1 MICGRVRSAV
11 LGLIVLV
18 YPILSGAEVIQAG
31 NEDLE
36 ALIQEN
42 VSVIDVRTP
51 LEWRTTGIVPGS
63 VPLMFFDRTGN
74 YDVDSWLEEL
84 SKIAGKGDRVAL
96 ICHVGNRSL
105 VISNYLSSRAGYQK
119 VYNVTNGIS
128 AWIRSGREVEQWT
141 E

>member
-42 VSVIDVRTP
+42 ISVIDVRTP

>member
-18 YPILSGAEVIQAG
+18 YPILSGAEVIQAS
-31 NEDLE
+31 NEALE

-51 LEWRTTGIVPGS
+51 LEWRTTGIIPNS

-74 YDVDSWLEEL
+74 YDVDSWLNEL
-84 SKIAGKGDRVAL
+84 SKIAGKGDKVAL

>member
-18 YPILSGAEVIQAG
+18 YPILSGAEVIQAS
-31 NEDLE
+31 NEALE

-51 LEWRTTGIVPGS
+51 LEWRTTGIIPNS

-74 YDVDSWLEEL
+74 YDVDSWLGEL
-84 SKIAGKGDRVAL
+84 SKIAGKGDKVAL

-105 VISNYLSSRAGYQK
+105 VISNYLSREAGYQK
-119 VYNVTNGIS
+119 VYNVTNGIR
-128 AWIRSGREVEQWT
+128 AWIRSGREVEQWN